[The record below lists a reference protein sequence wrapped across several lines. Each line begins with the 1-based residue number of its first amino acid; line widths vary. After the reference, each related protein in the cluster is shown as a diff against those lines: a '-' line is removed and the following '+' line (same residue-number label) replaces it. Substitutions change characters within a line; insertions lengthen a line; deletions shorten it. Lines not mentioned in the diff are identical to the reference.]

1 MLMTIQSGPR
11 DSISGRNADP
21 EVEASNEPETGASEA
36 ARGDLDLQSELAEV
50 LRQRV
55 AISAVLRAIARSPHD
70 LQPTFDT
77 ILGSAVH
84 LCRADWGTFRLAEEA
99 GLRLVAHKAPPGLP
113 ELPMLRGH
121 DSFIGPL
128 FGSKSPVHIPDLA
141 AHLERNS
148 LEEPDDQLTIS
159 RAVGTVLFVP
169 MLRNDDL
176 IGSVAVARQRVEPF
190 TEKEIE
196 LIKDFAA
203 QAAIALGI
211 TRCEQELRELQ
222 MQLAHTNRL
231 ITIGELSASIA
242 HEVNQ
247 PVAAARNN
255 VIAALH
261 FLDGNPPD
269 LQEIREAL
277 AAAVKDA
284 DRVSAIVGRMRAL
297 MQRGSPRLDRVDIN
311 EALQEVIELT
321 RGEALKNRV
330 SVKTQFAQGLPIIAG
345 DRVQL
350 QQVVLNL
357 ILNAVQAMGAVTE
370 GAREVLITTRRIEL
384 NGLYVGVQDTG
395 PGLSPETL
403 SRLFEPFYT
412 TKPDGMGM
420 GLTICRSIVEAHGGH
435 LWVSVCQPH
444 GALFQFAI
452 PVRLP

>member
-1 MLMTIQSGPR
+1 MTQSRPR
-11 DSISGRNADP
+11 DSISRRNVDP
-21 EVEASNEPETGASEA
+21 AVAVRNEPEIGASEA
-36 ARGDLDLQSELAEV
+36 ACGDSDLKKELAEV

-70 LQPTFDT
+70 LQPIFDT
-77 ILGSAVH
+77 ILDNAVH
-84 LCRADWGTFRLAEEA
+84 LCRADWGTFRLVEEA
-99 GLRLVAHKAPPGLP
+99 GLRLVAHKAPPALP

-121 DSFIGPL
+121 ASFIGPL

-148 LEEPDDQLTIS
+148 LEEADDRLAVS
-159 RAVGTVLFVP
+159 RAIGTVLFVP
-169 MLRNDDL
+169 MLKNDDL
-176 IGSVAVARQRVEPF
+176 IGSVAVARQRIEPF

-196 LIKDFAA
+196 LVTDFAA
-203 QAAIALGI
+203 QATIALKI
-211 TRCEQELRELQ
+211 TCRERQLREVQ
-222 MQLAHTNRL
+222 MQLAHTNRVVTL
-231 ITIGELSASIA
+231 GELSASIT

-247 PVAAARNN
+247 PIAAARNN

-261 FLDGNPPD
+261 FLDGTPPD
-269 LQEIREAL
+269 LQEVREAL

-297 MQRGSPRLDRVDIN
+297 MQGASPRLDRVDMN

-321 RGEALKNRV
+321 RGEALKNGV
-330 SVKTQFAQGLPIIAG
+330 SVKTEFAQGLPIIAG

-357 ILNAVQAMGAVTE
+357 ILNALQAMGAVIE
-370 GAREVLITTRRIEL
+370 SAREVLITTRQIEL
-384 NGLYVGVQDTG
+384 NDLYVGVRDTG

-403 SRLFEPFYT
+403 PRLFEPFYT
-412 TKPDGMGM
+412 TKPNGMGM
-420 GLTICRSIVEAHGGH
+420 GLAICRSIIEAHGGR
-435 LWVSVCQPH
+435 LWVSACQPH

-452 PVRLP
+452 PVRPS